1 MDQSEIEKNKLRKSE
16 QEYRSL
22 FRYHSD
28 AIFVFEGSGQCLRV
42 NPSAVKLTGYPEEQL
57 LGMELLDLFYPKD
70 HDRVHW
76 YMAEALKG
84 HSLTFEI
91 AIKPHLQH
99 RKLIVQFTLA
109 PIEADQKANGVMGIV
124 RELSVNSQTSPINMS
139 DIDELTGLPNRRFF
153 MQWLEQMILLS
164 KDSDERGAILFID
177 LDRFKQA
184 NDSLGRTVGDQ
195 TLKEISRRLVSL
207 IDGHALVARVGGNE
221 FIVGMTN
228 VSSDN
233 QISLMAEKC
242 LTEIKSPFLIDGYE
256 FMITGC
262 IGISL
267 FPSHANN
274 AEALVK
280 TANLALDRAKGR
292 GSNAVE
298 FYKSNMIHY
307 FHEHFQ
313 VENDLRRAIKNGE
326 FSLAFQPQLSLITNQ
341 ICGEEV
347 LVRWHHPDNGTIPP
361 DKFIMIAEETG
372 LIVDI
377 GEWVLREACTQKKQ
391 WIEKGLPKTPIS
403 VNLSLRQFLQHN
415 IVEIISSILEETQL
429 HPSLLKIEVTESVSI
444 NVTRTLEVLEQLIT
458 LGVKI
463 SLDDFGTGYSSLQ
476 YISQFP
482 VHELKIDQSFVK
494 NIGNGLNSEGIIS
507 LIIKLAHVM
516 DLTVIAE
523 GVETSEQ
530 RNYLANQGCDK
541 VQGFLYSKPLINTEY
556 EQFLQQIN
564 IQ

>member
-42 NPSAVKLTGYPEEQL
+42 NPSAVKITGYSEEQL
-57 LGMELLDLFYPKD
+57 REMELLELFYPKD
-70 HDRVHW
+70 HDRVKW

-84 HSLTFEI
+84 HSLTFEVE
-91 AIKPHLQH
+91 IKSQLQH
-99 RKLIVQFTLA
+99 SKLIVQFTLA
-109 PIEADQKANGVMGIV
+109 PIEVDQKANGVMGIV
-124 RELSVNSQTSPINMS
+124 RELAANSQTNLINMS

-153 MQWLEQMILLS
+153 MRWLERMILLS
-164 KDSDERGAILFID
+164 KENDERGAILFID

-207 IDGHALVARVGGNE
+207 INGHDLVARVGGNE

-228 VSSDN
+228 VSSDS
-233 QISLMAEKC
+233 QVSSMAEKC
-242 LTEIKSPFLIDGYE
+242 LSKIKSPFLIDGYE

-274 AEALVK
+274 AETLVK

-298 FYKSNMIHY
+298 YYKSNMIHY

-377 GEWVLREACTQKKQ
+377 GEWVLREACIQKKQ
-391 WIEKGLPKTPIS
+391 WIEKGLPTTPIS

-415 IVEIISSILEETQL
+415 IVEVISSILEETQL

-444 NVTRTLEVLEQLIT
+444 NVTRTLEVLKQLISI
-458 LGVKI
+458 GVKI

-494 NIGNGLNSEGIIS
+494 NIGNRQNSEGIIS
-507 LIIKLAHVM
+507 LIIRLAHVM

-523 GVETSEQ
+523 GVETDEQ
-530 RNYLANQGCDK
+530 RTYLENQGCDK
-541 VQGFLYSKPLINTEY
+541 VQGFLYSKPLISTEY
-556 EQFLQQIN
+556 EQFLKQIN